1 MPIRPPTKPLFSS
14 LGQSRQRN
22 AAKTQHALPCREAL
36 QALIPAML
44 GAQGAEEE
52 GDDSLLQGITR
63 GTFQGIMQD
72 RLSSHV
78 MEVCTP
84 LSLSTVHAHALPP
97 PPLPGPPPL
106 TPPRLMISYTL
117 T

>member
-1 MPIRPPTKPLFSS
+1 MA
-14 LGQSRQRN
+14 QCC
-22 AAKTQHALPCREAL
+22 KTQHALSCREAL

-84 LSLSTVHAHALPP
+84 LSLCALHAPP
-97 PPLPGPPPL
+97 PPPGAPS
-106 TPPRLMISYTL
+106 PPRRNPSMPCDLVQL
-117 T
+117 DLNC

>member
-1 MPIRPPTKPLFSS
+1 MA
-14 LGQSRQRN
+14 QCC
-22 AAKTQHALPCREAL
+22 KTQHALSCREAL

-84 LSLSTVHAHALPP
+84 LSLCALHGAG
-97 PPLPGPPPL
+97 PGGRGGGGGGGGGGGRRPIEGYKGGKQSWPN
-106 TPPRLMISYTL
+106 
-117 T
+117 

>member
-1 MPIRPPTKPLFSS
+1 
-14 LGQSRQRN
+14 
-22 AAKTQHALPCREAL
+22 
-36 QALIPAML
+36 ML

-84 LSLSTVHAHALPP
+84 TSLLNASPYPNPSLPCAP
-97 PPLPGPPPL
+97 
-106 TPPRLMISYTL
+106 SYL
-117 T
+117 DLKR

>member
-1 MPIRPPTKPLFSS
+1 MHADQISSSPLCRAD
-14 LGQSRQRN
+14 G
-22 AAKTQHALPCREAL
+22 KTQQALLCREAL

-44 GAQGAEEE
+44 GAQGTEEE

-78 MEVCTP
+78 MEVYTP
-84 LSLSTVHAHALPP
+84 LSTNPPQPPNPRPLSAF
-97 PPLPGPPPL
+97 
-106 TPPRLMISYTL
+106 
-117 T
+117 